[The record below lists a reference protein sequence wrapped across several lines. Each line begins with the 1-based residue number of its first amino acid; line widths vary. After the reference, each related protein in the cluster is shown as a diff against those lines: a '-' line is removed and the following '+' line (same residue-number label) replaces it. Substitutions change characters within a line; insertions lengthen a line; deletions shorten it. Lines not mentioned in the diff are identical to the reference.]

1 MGRSLISPG
10 PAPAASGSQGEGPSP
25 QGAWEASGPPF
36 PPQLPPN
43 PDAPWSR
50 RRPPGCHFSL
60 GRQGKRPFRKVGA
73 GGGRPR
79 KLPTARFRFWGRPQ
93 AGPLRGRGWG
103 SGRLRPEPV
112 PIGAGSLRGL
122 PFSSVPLS
130 PPGHPLP
137 SLQAPPPAQPGPW
150 LPPPTPLLCWGPVRP
165 CPGLPAQVSL
175 LLPQDTWPGPLASP
189 VVCSDPALVSSAN
202 SEGPRVALRS
212 PFQELGVPCLPGRG

>member
-25 QGAWEASGPPF
+25 QGAWEASGPPL

-43 PDAPWSR
+43 PDAPWSH

-137 SLQAPPPAQPGPW
+137 SLQAPPPGPARPVAPPTHAAPLLGPCPSLPW
-150 LPPPTPLLCWGPVRP
+150 ASCSGEPPPSTGHVAWAL
-165 CPGLPAQVSL
+165 GLACGL
-175 LLPQDTWPGPLASP
+175 
-189 VVCSDPALVSSAN
+189 
-202 SEGPRVALRS
+202 LRS
-212 PFQELGVPCLPGRG
+212 CSR